1 MVLNLPQPPY
11 AIAWASPGWLALC
24 GYSSLAEV
32 AGRTLSIVQGPRT
45 ELRASRYQLI
55 STCPYLIST
64 SHFYLPLTERAVVDR
79 IVEAARDEQSVE
91 GLRLVT
97 AWSTLLYDAQGRPF
111 RHTLRVTPV
120 RSRSAHDV
128 RPRQ

>member
-1 MVLNLPQPPY
+1 MSSFL
-11 AIAWASPGWLALC
+11 LAL
-24 GYSSLAEV
+24 
-32 AGRTLSIVQGPRT
+32 
-45 ELRASRYQLI
+45 I
-55 STCPYLIST
+55 SFST

-91 GLRLVT
+91 GLRLVN
-97 AWSTLLYDAQGRPF
+97 YDAQGRPF

-128 RPRQ
+128 RPRR

>member
-1 MVLNLPQPPY
+1 MVLTQPQPPY

-24 GYSSLAEV
+24 GYSSLAEI

-45 ELRASRYQLI
+45 E
-55 STCPYLIST
+55 
-64 SHFYLPLTERAVVDR
+64 RAVVDR
-79 IVEAARDEQSVE
+79 IVEAARYEQSVE
-91 GLRLVT
+91 GLRLVN
-97 AWSTLLYDAQGRPF
+97 YDTQGRPF

-128 RPRQ
+128 RPRR